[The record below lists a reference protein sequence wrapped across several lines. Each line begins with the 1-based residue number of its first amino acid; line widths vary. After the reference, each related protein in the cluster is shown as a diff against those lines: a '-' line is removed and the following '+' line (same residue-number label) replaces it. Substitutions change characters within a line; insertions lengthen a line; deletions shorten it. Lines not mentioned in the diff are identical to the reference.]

1 MNKTTIAGFLSL
13 LGLFGAGCASEVPA
27 DDESDEAAV
36 TAQEGL
42 TGAWSA
48 PPAQSTFEAGDVW
61 SLRVSRAPHTPCEY
75 FTSRVAKACAD
86 APGGCTRAR
95 ASDPA
100 YRVTTS
106 GACSVAQGKL
116 TLEADVFDK
125 ADPVT
130 FGAKKKRGGDLV
142 LTGPITSAATR
153 SVRLARAEPASI
165 FGEHRRTRLRREVGK
180 GEELFVTFAPVA
192 PGAAK
197 VEGSPETCTWTTS
210 AAKSAC
216 SVDGP
221 VTCVPDPATVS
232 TNPCWYDATTGRIS
246 LDFYDGPGDEGASYR
261 VLVDQGSIV
270 LHNESSGVL
279 ELELELA
286 RLPTR

>member
-1 MNKTTIAGFLSL
+1 MKNTTTAGLLAFL
-13 LGLFGAGCASEVPA
+13 GIFTAAGCASEVPV

-36 TAQEGL
+36 TA
-42 TGAWSA
+42 AA
-48 PPAQSTFEAGDVW
+48 PLAGTWAAPSTQATFEPGEIWA
-61 SLRVSRAPHTPCEY
+61 LRISRAAHAPCSY
-75 FTSRVAKACAD
+75 FASRVAKACAD

-106 GACSVAQGKL
+106 GSCAVAQGKL
-116 TLEADVFDK
+116 TLDEDVFSK
-125 ADPVT
+125 ADAVT
-130 FGAKKKRGGDLV
+130 FGAKTKRGGDLV
-142 LTGPITSAATR
+142 LTGAITADAPRT
-153 SVRLARAEPASI
+153 VRLARTQPPSI
-165 FGEHRRTRLRREVGK
+165 YGEFRRTSLRRQAGK

-197 VEGSPETCTWTTS
+197 VVDDPETCTWTTS

-221 VTCVPDPATVS
+221 VTCAPDPATKS
-232 TNPCWYDATTGRIS
+232 TNPCWYDATTGHIS
-246 LDFYDGPGDEGASYR
+246 LDFYDGPGDEGATYR

-286 RLPTR
+286 RLP